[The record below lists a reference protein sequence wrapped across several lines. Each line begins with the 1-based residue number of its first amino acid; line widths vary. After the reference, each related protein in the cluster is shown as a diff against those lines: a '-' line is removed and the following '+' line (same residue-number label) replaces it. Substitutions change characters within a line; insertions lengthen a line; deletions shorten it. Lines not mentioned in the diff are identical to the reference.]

1 MKVVTLT
8 EKEQKMITK
17 LIDKKM
23 KSMHGKFETVE
34 SELTEKEIIKHN
46 KKMAN
51 LSLLKDNIK

>member
-23 KSMHGKFETVE
+23 KSMHGKFETIE
-34 SELTEKEIIKHN
+34 KELTEKEIIKHN